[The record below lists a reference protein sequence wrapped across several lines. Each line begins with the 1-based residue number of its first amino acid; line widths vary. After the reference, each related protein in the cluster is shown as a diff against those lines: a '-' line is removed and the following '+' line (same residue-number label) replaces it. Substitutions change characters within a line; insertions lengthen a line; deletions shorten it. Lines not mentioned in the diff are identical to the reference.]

1 MNGPPLVVYGSLR
14 SWTAQ
19 HFRAALQAYFRPAS
33 VLGMIG
39 YLSAGLWTPVCDAR
53 LSTMSASDVAGGF
66 SGQSAIKQALAWL
79 RFPGI
84 SMRWSPRLGWVADAV
99 DRAYWFEPLRLVA
112 RLCLNL
118 HGYVLLAI
126 AVFGLITSSVFT
138 GMVLAAVP
146 RYLRERRVAEAELK
160 KRPGFTP
167 PLTLLKPLAGAE
179 PDLEEHLASFFE
191 QDYPE
196 FEILF
201 CARQP
206 DDAGL
211 EIARRVAARYPQF
224 PAKFFSTGEPPYIN
238 AKVASMELMEKS
250 AAHAI
255 LVISDSDVRVTPDY
269 LRAVALPFADAQV
282 GGMCCM
288 YRGIAAGGGLW
299 ARLEAV
305 GMSVEMT
312 AGVLVARMM
321 EGMQFVLGPTMAF
334 RRDVIRRMGGFKV
347 TADYCADDF
356 VLGNE
361 TYKLG
366 QTVVLSH
373 HAIDHIVINLSLMAS
388 LKHQVRWMKST
399 RFLAAEG
406 ALRNG
411 ADVQH
416 AVRIVGL
423 AAGLLLGHRGWGV
436 ALLAWALASRRGAC
450 RLRWGAWWCA
460 IRAGSICWC
469 CTLCAI

>member
-1 MNGPPLVVYGSLR
+1 MWY
-14 SWTAQ
+14 A
-19 HFRAALQAYFRPAS
+19 
-33 VLGMIG
+33 
-39 YLSAGLWTPVCDAR
+39 
-53 LSTMSASDVAGGF
+53 
-66 SGQSAIKQALAWL
+66 
-79 RFPGI
+79 
-84 SMRWSPRLGWVADAV
+84 
-99 DRAYWFEPLRLVA
+99 
-112 RLCLNL
+112 
-118 HGYVLLAI
+118 LLAI
-126 AVFGLITSSVFT
+126 ALFGLITSSVFT
-138 GMVLAAVP
+138 GMTLAAVP
-146 RYLRERRVAEAELK
+146 RFLRERKAAENELRR
-160 KRPGFTP
+160 RPGFTP

-179 PDLEEHLASFFE
+179 PDLEAHLASFFE

-206 DDAGL
+206 NDAGL
-211 EIARRVAARYPQF
+211 EIARRVGARYPHI
-224 PAKFFSTGEPPYIN
+224 PTKFISTGEPPYIN

-250 AAHAI
+250 AAHDI

-269 LRAVALPFADAQV
+269 LRAVALPFADEKV
-282 GGMCCM
+282 GGMCCL

-334 RRDVIRRMGGFKV
+334 RRDVVRLMGGFKV

-361 TYKLG
+361 TFKLG

-373 HAIDHIVINLSLMAS
+373 HAIDHIVINLSLMSS

-399 RFLAAEG
+399 RFSRPKG
-406 ALRNG
+406 HFGTALTFSMPF
-411 ADVQH
+411 
-416 AVRIVGL
+416 GL
-423 AAGLLLGHRGWGV
+423 LGIAAGLLLGHPLWSV
-436 ALLAWALASRRGAC
+436 LAIAWAIATRLALSIAVGRMVVRDPSRFNLLVLYPLRDLMGFFFWAASYMGSKILWRG
-450 RLRWGAWWCA
+450 RVFQLLPGGKM
-460 IRAGSICWC
+460 RA
-469 CTLCAI
+469 AE